1 MKEFYYSKSKYVMF
15 TECHRRL
22 WLEKY
27 KQEEKEE
34 SKNQTQLING
44 NMVGDLAMQLFGD
57 YYLAETKDNDIPQ
70 MIKNTQ
76 DALLRKEKV
85 ICEAAFSYNGC
96 YCAVDILKLEDD
108 NTYSINEVKS
118 STKVKPSYLKDLAYQ
133 YYVLTNLGLKISKTN
148 LIYVNNKYVFKEKL
162 NLNEYFIIEDLTSKI
177 VNLELKYVKQNLE
190 LSNAYL
196 NDEENIP
203 IVPMTNKCEEYGG
216 CPFKKYCCKI
226 KGIPQLNS
234 VLELYSCKEKYDY
247 VNKNIIDF
255 EQLISNGIILT
266 EQQKRQVEFA
276 LFKNEE
282 DYYINKENISIFLEK
297 LKYPLY
303 FFDFE
308 SYQAVIPNLEDT
320 KPYQQ
325 IPFQYSLHILHENG
339 KLEHKEFIGNGK
351 DDPRFNLINHMVN
364 DLNESGSI
372 IAYNIS
378 FEKTRIKELGIF
390 APQYSEK
397 LNALLTRFID
407 LADIF
412 KKGYLY
418 NKSMG
423 GSFSIKSVLPALFP
437 NDVDLNYKN
446 LEQVHKGDEASKIY
460 LELANMES
468 DDYNKTV
475 NNLLAYCKLDTY
487 AMVKIYE
494 KILGLIKS

>member
-1 MKEFYYSKSKYVMF
+1 MEEFFYSKSKYVMF

-44 NMVGDLAMQLFGD
+44 NMVGDMAMSLFGD
-57 YYLAETKDNDIPQ
+57 YYLAETKDNNIPQ
-70 MIKNTQ
+70 MIENTKE
-76 DALLRKEKV
+76 ALLRKEKV

-148 LIYVNNKYVFKEKL
+148 LIYVNNKYIFEDKM

-177 VNLELKYVKQNLE
+177 VNLELKYVKPNLE
-190 LSNAYL
+190 LSNIFL
-196 NDEENIP
+196 NDKENMP
-203 IVPMTNKCEEYGG
+203 IVPITNKCEEYGG
-216 CPFKKYCCKI
+216 CPFKKFCYKAS
-226 KGIPQLNS
+226 GIPNDNS
-234 VLELYSCKEKYDY
+234 VLDLYSCKDKYDY
-247 VNKNIIDF
+247 VNKGIINF
-255 EQLISNGIILT
+255 ERLVSNGVILS

-276 LFKNEE
+276 LYKNDN
-282 DYYINKENISIFLEK
+282 DYYINKELIVKFLNNFEF
-297 LKYPLY
+297 PLY

-308 SYQAVIPNLEDT
+308 SYQAVIPNLDGT

-325 IPFQYSLHILHENG
+325 IPFQYSLHILYENG

-351 DDPRFNLINHMVN
+351 TDPRFELTKQMVN
-364 DLNESGSI
+364 DLGQSGTI
-372 IAYNIS
+372 IAYNMS
-378 FEKTRIKELGIF
+378 FEKTRIKELGAKF
-390 APQYSEK
+390 PQFS
-397 LNALLTRFID
+397 NSLLAIIDRFID

-412 KKGYLY
+412 KKGYFY
-418 NKSMG
+418 NRAMG

-494 KILGLIKS
+494 KILGLIK